1 MAGEELNRPPSL
13 PPYSEMIFA
22 AVDALKEKEGSTT
35 SAISN
40 YIESTCGCLPEE
52 HNNILTDQLN
62 KLVESGELVVINDNY
77 SRPDTATPAKRG
89 RGRPPKAKYS
99 ALESQVQGPDSAA
112 PVSASAS
119 AQPGS
124 EVKRGRGRPKK
135 DLNAPSAP
143 KKVKVAMNP
152 TPPSKSGRGRGRPRK
167 VQPELAGVEAN

>member
-35 SAISN
+35 SSISN
-40 YIESTCGCLPEE
+40 YFESTCGCLPEE

-62 KLVESGELVVINDNY
+62 KLVETGELVVINDNY
-77 SRPDTATPAKRG
+77 SRPDAAMPAKRG
-89 RGRPPKAKYS
+89 RGRPPKAKDPAS
-99 ALESQVQGPDSAA
+99 ESQAHTDSAT
-112 PVSASAS
+112 PVSASAP

-135 DLNAPSAP
+135 DPNAPSAP
-143 KKVKVAMNP
+143 KKVKVATEH
-152 TPPSKSGRGRGRPRK
+152 TPPSKTGRGRGRPRK
-167 VQPELAGVEAN
+167 VQPEHAGVEAN